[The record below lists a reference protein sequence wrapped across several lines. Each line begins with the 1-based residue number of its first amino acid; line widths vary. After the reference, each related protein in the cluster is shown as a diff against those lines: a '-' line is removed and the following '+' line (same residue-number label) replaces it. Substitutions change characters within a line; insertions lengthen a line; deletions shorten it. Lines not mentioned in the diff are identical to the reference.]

1 MISDK
6 TLLVCLDL
14 LSQVRIS
21 VADASAQEKW
31 ENLNRAYAEIS
42 NELDSRR
49 EGVDS
54 DVARNGK

>member
-1 MISDK
+1 MVSDK

-31 ENLNRAYAEIS
+31 DNLNRAYAEIS
-42 NELDSRR
+42 KELDGRR
-49 EGVDS
+49 ELEGSHV
-54 DVARNGK
+54 VRNGK